1 MVSSNRGWVVTA
13 LGQKPKTVLLVLSL
27 VIASFFVPS
36 GPAQARRAE
45 IIVDADTG
53 AVLYQYRANKRHYPA
68 SLTKLMTLYLL
79 FEALDEGRVSLDT
92 RFTASAR
99 AAGQPKSKLGLRKGQ
114 KITVNDAILALVI
127 KSANDVAT
135 VVAEALGGEEW
146 RFAAQMTNKARELG
160 MRRTRFRNA
169 TGLPNR
175 RQVSTAADMALLA
188 RVLYRDFPY
197 YYHYFGTQYF
207 KFNGKIYSN
216 HNRLVGSYAGVDG
229 LKTGYIR
236 ASGFNL
242 VISAERGGRR
252 LVGVVLGERTP
263 KARDRRMT
271 RLLDRGFSAVRQ
283 VAAAPPPPGEKP
295 AADVS
300 APWAIQVGAYAEIG
314 GAYAAL
320 KASTKHIPS
329 IVASA
334 AAVVVPVEE
343 GDGGLYRARF
353 VGISRASARRACGI
367 LTRRKLTCEVV
378 RHLPGTDTVAAAN

>member
-1 MVSSNRGWVVTA
+1 MVSSNRGWVVA
-13 LGQKPKTVLLVLSL
+13 ASGRKLKIALLVVSL

-36 GPAQARRAE
+36 GAAEARRAE
-45 IIVDADTG
+45 IVVDADTG

-79 FEALDEGRVSLDT
+79 FEALDEGRVSLKT
-92 RFTASAR
+92 QLKASAR
-99 AAGQPKSKLGLRKGQ
+99 AAGQPKSKLGLRKGET
-114 KITVNDAILALVI
+114 ISVNDAILALVV

-146 RFAAQMTNKARELG
+146 RFAAEMTKKARALG

-169 TGLPNR
+169 SGLPNR
-175 RQVSTAADMALLA
+175 RQVTTAADMTLLA
-188 RVLYRDFPY
+188 RALYSDFPQ
-197 YYHYFGTQYF
+197 YYHYFGTRYF
-207 KFNGKIYSN
+207 TFRGKTYLN

-242 VISAERGGRR
+242 VTSAERGGRR
-252 LVGVVLGERTP
+252 LIAVVLGERTP
-263 KARDRRMT
+263 RARDRRMA
-271 RLLDRGFSAVRQ
+271 RLLNRGFSSVRQ
-283 VAAAPPPPGEKP
+283 ARNAPPPPLAKP
-295 AADVS
+295 TIEVA
-300 APWAIQVGAYAEIG
+300 APWAIQVGAYSEIE

-320 KASTKHIPS
+320 KASTRQIPG

-353 VGISRASARRACGI
+353 VGVSRSAARRACAI
-367 LTRRKLTCEVV
+367 LARRKLSCEVV
-378 RHLPGTDTVAAAN
+378 RHLPGTDTVALVD